1 MEKYITANAA
11 SNTPPNVKIRLVT
24 IVQFSSHRRLD
35 DEQCVF
41 FYNLIPDN
49 LPSQKK
55 SFFVARL
62 FCCVAVPKMEAPAP
76 RRRLGQPKQC

>member
-11 SNTPPNVKIRLVT
+11 SNTPPNIKIRLVT

-41 FYNLIPDN
+41 FTNLILPDN
-49 LPSQKK
+49 RPSQTK
-55 SFFVARL
+55 SFFSRL
-62 FCCVAVPKMEAPAP
+62 HILRVGINQ
-76 RRRLGQPKQC
+76 L

>member
-41 FYNLIPDN
+41 FYNLIPDD
-49 LPSQKK
+49 LPSQTK
-55 SFFVARL
+55 SFFFRL
-62 FCCVAVPKMEAPAP
+62 HILQV
-76 RRRLGQPKQC
+76 GIS